1 MKIQTTTIFTIIS
14 VILLGF
20 LVFFNLK
27 DAHKSNLLQE
37 EIDSLK
43 CRIKTYEVER
53 EKLKQKND
61 SLTKIND
68 SLRFKETTAIYNEI
82 KYRYGK
88 EIQLL
93 DSSGINNYL
102 DILSK

>member
-1 MKIQTTTIFTIIS
+1 MKIQIPTIFTIIS

-27 DAHKSNLLQE
+27 DAHESGLLQQ
-37 EIDSLK
+37 EIDSLNK
-43 CRIKTYEVER
+43 EIKTYEFER
-53 EKLKQKND
+53 EKLKEEND
-61 SLTKIND
+61 SLAKIND
-68 SLRFKETTAIYNEI
+68 SLRFKETTTIYNEI
-82 KYRYGK
+82 KYKYGK